1 MSGQATKAEGLG
13 QDRCR
18 HTAPRW
24 TGLLMWLF
32 VFVLALSLIA
42 AVLFF
47 RFRKLAGRAESAVTA
62 PPVEVRKL
70 VAADIPVIVQ
80 GPGIVRP
87 KVEVEVMPEVAGT
100 VVFLHSDLKAGGI
113 IRANEKIIQIDS
125 RDYELAVRQARAA
138 VAEAQA
144 LLELESADTDRA
156 PALREPRIQRARAA
170 LDSARTQLEM
180 AELKLQRT
188 TIALPFD
195 AMITSGALNLGQY
208 VAVGQ
213 PLVTACG
220 IDAFEVEVLLESDDL
235 AWFDAFPPVAPLDG
249 TDGNLAPAEVQADLA
264 GGRHTWSGH
273 VTRTTGQ
280 VDRVSRRVPVVV
292 EVPRPLDGSES
303 RPPLL
308 PGTFVHVRITGKTL
322 PHAVAIPRQAVHEPN
337 RLWLVR
343 DGRLLTQSVEIVRT
357 DEEYAYVTSGLP
369 DEVLIVTSK
378 PDGLVEGM
386 AWR

>member
-1 MSGQATKAEGLG
+1 
-13 QDRCR
+13 
-18 HTAPRW
+18 
-24 TGLLMWLF
+24 MWLF

-47 RFRKLAGRAESAVTA
+47 RFRKLAGRAEPAVTA
-62 PPVEVRKL
+62 PPVEVRKF

-208 VAVGQ
+208 VTVGQ
-213 PLVTACG
+213 PLVTVCG

-235 AWFDAFPPVAPLDG
+235 AWFDAFPPVAPLG
-249 TDGNLAPAEVQADLA
+249 ATEGNLAPAEVQADLA

-322 PHAVAIPRQAVHEPN
+322 HHAVAIPRQAVHEPN

-357 DEEYAYVTSGLP
+357 DEEYAYVASGLP